1 MSKKIFFLYV
11 IVIIIFIVFVGCSA
25 IDEENVAEAIVLTI
39 EINPSVKLS
48 LDSDQMVVAFKTL
61 NADAETLILNDI
73 VGKDAVLA
81 VEMIISKAMN
91 AGFITEEDLEEDF
104 VMITTVP
111 MNDNSKEVDNLGQ
124 RIKEYIHESDE
135 MKSVNIA
142 MIKATKV
149 ELREAEGK
157 KIPIG
162 LYIIKGS
169 ITTEGNTISVKEYF
183 SKEENI
189 EKFKQK
195 GEVIEKNQEKRIEQ
209 VNRYLD
215 RVESQGYDVSSFR
228 SRLNQED
235 VNVKS
240 LTKEIRKTIKI
251 EKKSNKNPSNEG
263 NGKSK
268 SKGN

>member
-1 MSKKIFFLYV
+1 M
-11 IVIIIFIVFVGCSA
+11 
-25 IDEENVAEAIVLTI
+25 D
-39 EINPSVKLS
+39 
-48 LDSDQMVVAFKTL
+48 
-61 NADAETLILNDI
+61 
-73 VGKDAVLA
+73 
-81 VEMIISKAMN
+81 
-91 AGFITEEDLEEDF
+91 AGFITEEDLEEDY

-157 KIPIG
+157 KIPVG

-183 SKEENI
+183 SKDENA

-195 GEVIEKNQEKRIEQ
+195 GEIIEKNQEKRIEQ
-209 VNRYLD
+209 VNRYLN
-215 RVESQGYDVSSFR
+215 RAESQGYDISSFR
-228 SRLNQED
+228 SRLNHED
-235 VNVKS
+235 VKVKS
-240 LTKEIRKTIKI
+240 LTKEIREAIKI
-251 EKKSNKNPSNEG
+251 ERKSKKNTSNEG

-268 SKGN
+268 GKGD